1 MSSQTRGVPPID
13 DTLRWVVVG
22 FRILALAWMGAL
34 VGTTLAG
41 DPGANRAVVAWTLA
55 LATVWTGVTVAHA
68 TRPRWFRTIPWMIAD
83 GLVALWVSISPFV
96 AGSEDLFFGSYPIS
110 SLLVLAYAGGPWP
123 ALGTAALMAA
133 GQVVAAFGEVGRTST
148 QVAGDIGAFVITA
161 LAGGWGFSVLR
172 RYDQARSEAEEAL
185 EEERAARRRAHD
197 RAEIAAHLHDSVL
210 QTLALIQQDPA
221 DPRRV
226 GALARGQERE
236 LRQYL
241 EQIASPYTHS
251 LRAALRRTAGEVED
265 LHQVKVDMVV
275 IGDCEMDERLE
286 ALVRATREAL
296 VNAARYSGAETISL
310 FGEASPSGVAV
321 TVRDRGRGFD
331 PAHTTNGRGIA
342 ESIVGRMQRHGGTA
356 EVRSRPGEGTEVD
369 LHLARD
375 DG

>member
-1 MSSQTRGVPPID
+1 MSSQRRGVPPID

-22 FRILALAWMGAL
+22 FRILALAWMSA
-34 VGTTLAG
+34 LAG
-41 DPGANRAVVAWTLA
+41 ATLLDDPGANRAVVAGTLA
-55 LATVWTGVTVAHA
+55 LAAAWTGITVAHA
-68 TRPRWFRTIPWMIAD
+68 LRPRWFRTIPWVAAD
-83 GLVALWVSISPFV
+83 GLVAVWVSISPFV
-96 AGSEDLFFGSYPIS
+96 AGSQDLFFGGYPIS
-110 SLLVLAYAGGPWP
+110 WLLMVAYAGGAWP
-123 ALGTAALMAA
+123 ALAAAGVMAA
-133 GQVVAAFGEVGRTST
+133 GQLIGAFGEVGRTAT
-148 QVAGDIGAFVITA
+148 QVAGDIGVFVATA
-161 LAGGWGFSVLR
+161 LTAGWGFGALR
-172 RYDQARSEAEEAL
+172 RYDQARTQAEEAL
-185 EEERAARRRAHD
+185 EEERAARRQAHD

-221 DPRRV
+221 DRRRV
-226 GALARGQERE
+226 AALARGQERE

-241 EQIASPYTHS
+241 DQIASPYTQS

-275 IGDCEMDERLE
+275 VGDCEMDDRLE

-296 VNAARYSGAETISL
+296 VNAARYSGEEAISL
-310 FGEASPSGVAV
+310 FGEVSEGNVAV

-331 PAHTTNGRGIA
+331 PAHPGAGRGIA

-356 EVRSRPGEGTEVD
+356 VLRSRPGEGTEVD

>member
-1 MSSQTRGVPPID
+1 MSSQTRGIPPID

-22 FRILALAWMGAL
+22 FRVLALAWMGAL
-34 VGTTLAG
+34 VGATLLD
-41 DPGANRAVVAWTLA
+41 DPGANRTVVAWTLA
-55 LATVWTGVTVAHA
+55 LAIAWTGITVAHA
-68 TRPRWFRTIPWMIAD
+68 IRPRWFRTIPWMVAD

-96 AGSEDLFFGSYPIS
+96 AGSQDLFFGSYPIS
-110 SLLVLAYAGGPWP
+110 SLLVLAYAGGPGP
-123 ALGTAALMAA
+123 ALGAAALMAA
-133 GQVVAAFGEVGRTST
+133 GQVVGAFGEVGRTAT

-185 EEERAARRRAHD
+185 EEERAARRQAHD

-241 EQIASPYTHS
+241 DQISSPYTHS
-251 LRAALRRTAGEVED
+251 LRAALLRTAGEVED

-275 IGDCEMDERLE
+275 VGDCEMDERLE
-286 ALVRATREAL
+286 ALVGATREAL

-310 FGEASPSGVAV
+310 FGEVSDGSIAV

-331 PAHTTNGRGIA
+331 PGRPGGGRGIA

-356 EVRSRPGEGTEVD
+356 VVRSRPGEGTEID
-369 LHLARD
+369 LHLVRG